1 MPAAGIDT
9 PRSRATL
16 GNRPMMTN
24 SVVPIPNAAMA
35 RARRGRGMGY
45 AVTECWPVARY
56 RGEERRLGRAEGIKL
71 YRTLLGLLGENPEI
85 CAVDSTSW
93 FFRRFCKPICCFPPP
108 AGLGC
113 GFLLFNKDVHDCTSA
128 YLPVDRCCTAG
139 I

>member
-1 MPAAGIDT
+1 MPAAGMDT

-16 GNRPMMTN
+16 GNKPMMTN

-71 YRTLLGLLGENPEI
+71 YRTLSSLLGENPEI

-93 FFRRFCKPICCFPPP
+93 VFSLSSACREAICVAFCHR
-108 AGLGC
+108 A
-113 GFLLFNKDVHDCTSA
+113 D
-128 YLPVDRCCTAG
+128 
-139 I
+139 